1 MDLEQARQ
9 NMIEQQIRPW
19 NVLDQQVLDTLSII
33 KREQFVP
40 EALRNL
46 AFVDTAL
53 PLPQRQYMLSPKVEA
68 RILQAVKPQK
78 HEQVLEI
85 GTGSGYL
92 SALLAYHAQ
101 SVISIEISPELVELA
116 RHNLSRSYID
126 NVNVITG
133 NGARGWAGS
142 YDVICISGS
151 LLSLP
156 QIFLNQL
163 NVGGRIF
170 AFIGEAPLITAQLIT
185 RTTVDRYH
193 QSTLFETHAEPLIQV
208 PYSSRFVF

>member
-1 MDLEQARQ
+1 MDLEQARH

-53 PLPQRQYMLSPKVEA
+53 PLPQRQYMLSPKIEA

-78 HEQVLEI
+78 HEQALEI

-101 SVISIEISPELVELA
+101 SVTSIEIFPELVELA

-170 AFIGEAPLITAQLIT
+170 AFIGEAPVITAQLIT

-193 QSTLFETHAEPLIQV
+193 QSTLFETHVEPLIQV

>member
-1 MDLEQARQ
+1 MDLEQARH

-33 KREQFVP
+33 KREHFVP
-40 EALRNL
+40 EALKNL

-53 PLPQRQYMLSPKVEA
+53 PLPQKQSMLSPKVEA
-68 RILQAVKPQK
+68 HILQAVKPQK

-85 GTGSGYL
+85 GAGSGYL

-101 SVISIEISPELVELA
+101 SVTSIEIFPELVEFA
-116 RHNLSRSYID
+116 RRNLSKSYID
-126 NVNVITG
+126 NVNVIAG

-151 LLSLP
+151 LVTLP
-156 QIFLNQL
+156 HIFLNQL

-170 AFIGEAPLITAQLIT
+170 AFIGEAPVITAQLIT
-185 RTTVDRYH
+185 RTAIDHYSH
-193 QSTLFETHAEPLIQV
+193 STLFETYVEPLINV

>member
-1 MDLEQARQ
+1 MDLEQARH

-40 EALRNL
+40 ETLRNL

-101 SVISIEISPELVELA
+101 SVTSIEIFPALVELA

-142 YDVICISGS
+142 YDVICISGG

-170 AFIGEAPLITAQLIT
+170 AFIGEAPVITAQLIT

-193 QSTLFETHAEPLIQV
+193 QSTLFESHVEPLIQV

>member
-1 MDLEQARQ
+1 MDLEQARH

-19 NVLDQQVLDTLSII
+19 NVLDQQVLETLSII

-53 PLPQRQYMLSPKVEA
+53 PLPQGQYMLSPKVEA
-68 RILQAVKPQK
+68 HILQALKPQK

-92 SALLAYHAQ
+92 SALLAYYAQ
-101 SVISIEISPELVELA
+101 SVTSIEIFPELVELA
-116 RHNLSRSYID
+116 RHNLSQSYID
-126 NVNVITG
+126 NVNLVTG
-133 NGARGWAGS
+133 NGACGWAGS

-156 QIFLNQL
+156 KIFLNQL
-163 NVGGRIF
+163 NIGGRLF
-170 AFIGEAPLITAQLIT
+170 AFIGKAPVITAQLT
-185 RTTVDRYH
+185 KRTTVDRYTH
-193 QSTLFETHAEPLIQV
+193 TTLFETYVEPLINV
-208 PYSSRFVF
+208 PYSSHFVF